1 MAEVGLTQLQ
11 MMLVRQGGFGTLPL
25 SILPPTSFLSFIRT
39 VEQVCLDEK
48 LSPIIVYWAKHN
60 ASLLLPEGSRL
71 KQLVTEC
78 QCVSVFSDGNQEAP
92 DEWCIFIES
101 NKLSLVLHGQAT
113 PEPVDGNRYQC
124 AGSMD
129 TELVK
134 QSFNQL
140 LPKFQLDDPSESN
153 RLEEARTGITYGDSS
168 VALTQR
174 LRSKWP
180 IIKAPTMQSVF
191 IPPQILQAKQLV
203 APKLT
208 ANQTKVQHISTISQ
222 TNQIISAKQKTL
234 SPSTQDFSPLRSAA
248 EHTKV
253 VTGEVAHSI
262 KNQTATDEI
271 TIQKPIIHQ
280 LPQQA
285 ITAPSI
291 ITEIIGR
298 LRHSHNLNAILQF
311 AIEKLTQAIKADRG
325 LIWQVV
331 GDQLMVTHE
340 YAANGHL
347 EFISNRLRQD
357 ESNALVLEFVNHF
370 PDESAA
376 GVISIND
383 TVSDVNLHKISPTL
397 SSLIELG
404 GVKARLMVQ
413 LRSRGVFFGFLE
425 LQQANATRSWS
436 NDEAI
441 MIQAVAEMLSVVVQ
455 QSYDQTKIEVD
466 AKEMKLIND
475 IASLFRASRGQSNE
489 QSLVK
494 SVLLVAEH
502 MNFVHAQLYLYNA
515 ESNELIPQISNGEN
529 LNVPLSDNDNPFV
542 SVFKSGPGKVIN
554 MEESRK
560 SDPYFKHD
568 TALILPLISEG
579 ERLGVIGLWQR
590 QSKQTQFKAQDR
602 ELGLTIAGH
611 LSNVI
616 RAETAVMQIK
626 ADQARADLINRV
638 SSEIRQSLKE
648 VDQIMATL
656 VTSLKEH
663 FGLSRCLVS
672 LYDHA
677 TNQFTKFKSN
687 PTLNLPNQDN
697 ALEKL
702 SPEYLELQ
710 LFISH
715 LEALKKGN
723 TVFLEQ
729 HNLDHLIRDQN
740 LEGIKGATL
749 VPLFYGGE
757 FKAALCLLHH
767 TQIHSLPKNDMHM
780 VDDLANRVAAVI
792 AHAELF
798 SQVERQAITDPMT
811 GLFNRRYFQD
821 QLTKEIDRY
830 QRFGHPFSF
839 IIADLDFLKK
849 INDNYGHSS
858 GDAAIKHIANVMK
871 YSVRDVDT
879 VGRFGGEEFVVL
891 LPETELRQ
899 ARLVADR
906 ICFAIAENP
915 VKDIG
920 TITASL
926 GLATFPNDAMD
937 SNKLFEL
944 ADRALFLA
952 KDRGRN
958 QVCSVSED
966 LIPSL
971 SAEELPLIPTTPIHQ
986 QSKQNIPAQT
996 ISTMMTLSGS
1006 ISLPGSMPMPDPDPN
1021 PTQNNGALDL
1031 SLIAQRGLL
1040 GLLSLIIK
1048 TIEELDTYEPVRTQR
1063 VYNYT
1068 RQLARNLELPE
1079 DRTEVIALAAV
1090 YSNLGKL
1097 MLPKEILSKKGPLTP
1112 QEMEIVKSYPSAGA
1126 RLLETAKL
1134 ISHLAPI
1141 IGSYQENWDGTG
1153 YPHGIRGKDIPLES
1167 RIISLVDDFVAMTSN
1182 RPYRPAIKQ
1191 EDAIKLIQEKSGKDY
1206 DPELVKIFLA
1216 LINKPISVAQV

>member
-25 SILPPTSFLSFIRT
+25 SILPPTSFLSFLRT
-39 VEQVCLDEK
+39 LEQICIDEK

-60 ASLLLPEGSRL
+60 ASILLPEGPRL
-71 KQLVTEC
+71 KQLVSEC
-78 QCVSVFSDGNQEAP
+78 KCVSVFSDSNQEAP
-92 DEWCIFIES
+92 DEWCIFVES
-101 NKLSLVLHGQAT
+101 NKLSLVIHGQAT
-113 PEPVDGNRYQC
+113 TDLMEGNRYQC

-168 VALTQR
+168 VGLTQR

-180 IIKAPTMQSVF
+180 IIKAPSSQTFV
-191 IPPQILQAKQLV
+191 IPPQILHARLG
-203 APKLT
+203 
-208 ANQTKVQHISTISQ
+208 NQTKPANEVKVQHISTTSQ
-222 TNQIISAKQKTL
+222 ANQIISDKHKTL
-234 SPSTQDFSPLRSAA
+234 NPPTQDFSPLRS
-248 EHTKV
+248 
-253 VTGEVAHSI
+253 TGDQGKATNSDRRTAI
-262 KNQTATDEI
+262 KTQTETDEI
-271 TIQKPIIHQ
+271 TVQKPVIHQ
-280 LPQQA
+280 LPKQA
-285 ITAPSI
+285 ITAQSI

-347 EFISNRLRQD
+347 EFISNQLRQD
-357 ESNALVLEFVNHF
+357 ESAALVLEFVNHF

-383 TVSDVNLHKISPTL
+383 TTSDINLHKISPTL

-425 LQQANATRSWS
+425 LQQTNATRSWS

-475 IASLFRASRGQSNE
+475 IASLFRASRGQSSE

-502 MNFVHAQLYLYNA
+502 MNFVHAQLYLYNQ
-515 ESNELIPQISNGEN
+515 ELNELVPQISNGEN

-560 SDPYFKHD
+560 ADAYFEHD
-568 TALILPLISEG
+568 TALVLPLISEG

-590 QSKQTQFKAQDR
+590 QSKQTPFKTQDR

-616 RAETAVMQIK
+616 RAETAVLQIK
-626 ADQARADLINRV
+626 ADQARADLINHV

-656 VTSLKEH
+656 VTSLKDH

-672 LYDHA
+672 LYDHTTA
-677 TNQFTKFKSN
+677 QFTKFKAD
-687 PTLNLPNQDN
+687 PHLDLPSQDN
-697 ALEKL
+697 SLEKL
-702 SPEYLELQ
+702 NSHYLELN
-710 LFISH
+710 LFIAH

-723 TVFLEQ
+723 TVFLDQ
-729 HNLDHLIRDQN
+729 SNLQN
-740 LEGIKGATL
+740 LLNTTNDEQLDGVKGSTL
-749 VPLFYGGE
+749 VPLLYGGE
-757 FKAALCLLHH
+757 FKAALCLFHYK
-767 TQIHSLPKNDMHM
+767 QINSLPKNDMHM

-792 AHAELF
+792 AHAEVF

-849 INDNYGHSS
+849 TNDKYGHSG

-871 YSVRDVDT
+871 YNVRDVDT

-899 ARLVADR
+899 ARLVAER
-906 ICFAIAENP
+906 ICFAIAETP
-915 VKDIG
+915 VKGIG

-926 GLATFPNDAMD
+926 GLATFPHDAMD
-937 SNKLFEL
+937 RNKLFEL

-958 QVCSVSED
+958 RVCSVSED
-966 LIPSL
+966 LIPNL
-971 SAEELPLIPTTPIHQ
+971 SGQELPLMPTTAVH
-986 QSKQNIPAQT
+986 QSKQNLQTQT
-996 ISTMMTLSGS
+996 ITTMMA
-1006 ISLPGSMPMPDPDPN
+1006 LPGSLSI
-1021 PTQNNGALDL
+1021 PTSITIPKSDSSANSNFDL
-1031 SLIAQRGLL
+1031 TLIAQQGLL

-1048 TIEELDTYEPVRTQR
+1048 AIEELDTYEPTRTQR

-1068 RQLARNLELPE
+1068 RQLARSLDLPE
-1079 DRTEVIALAAV
+1079 DRSEVIALAAV

-1097 MLPKEILSKKGPLTP
+1097 MLPKEILSKKGP
-1112 QEMEIVKSYPSAGA
+1112 
-1126 RLLETAKL
+1126 
-1134 ISHLAPI
+1134 
-1141 IGSYQENWDGTG
+1141 
-1153 YPHGIRGKDIPLES
+1153 
-1167 RIISLVDDFVAMTSN
+1167 
-1182 RPYRPAIKQ
+1182 
-1191 EDAIKLIQEKSGKDY
+1191 
-1206 DPELVKIFLA
+1206 
-1216 LINKPISVAQV
+1216 

>member
-39 VEQVCLDEK
+39 IEQLCLDEK

-60 ASLLLPEGSRL
+60 ASLLLPEGPRL
-71 KQLVTEC
+71 KQLVSEC
-78 QCVSVFSDGNQEAP
+78 QCVSVFSDSNQQAP

-101 NKLSLVLHGQAT
+101 NKLSLVIHGQAT
-113 PEPVDGNRYQC
+113 LDPVDGHRYQC

-140 LPKFQLDDPSESN
+140 LPKFQVDDPSESN
-153 RLEEARTGITYGDSS
+153 RLEEARTLITYGDSS
-168 VALTQR
+168 VSLTQR

-180 IIKAPTMQSVF
+180 IIKAPSMQSVF
-191 IPPQILQAKQLV
+191 IPPQVLQAKAIPVSRQNNE
-203 APKLT
+203 A
-208 ANQTKVQHISTISQ
+208 KVQHIPITNQ
-222 TNQIISAKQKTL
+222 TNLTISAKHKTIN
-234 SPSTQDFSPLRSAA
+234 PPIQDFSPLKAA
-248 EHTKV
+248 GAPGKMV
-253 VTGEVAHSI
+253 SPDASQSI
-262 KNQTATDEI
+262 KNQTNTDEI
-271 TIQKPIIHQ
+271 TIQRPIIHQ
-280 LPQQA
+280 LPIQA
-285 ITAPSI
+285 ITAQSI
-291 ITEIIGR
+291 ITEIISR

-383 TVSDVNLHKISPTL
+383 TVSDINLHKISPTL
-397 SSLIELG
+397 SDLIELG

-413 LRSRGVFFGFLE
+413 LRSRGLFCGFLE
-425 LQQANATRSWS
+425 LQQASATRKWN

-441 MIQAVAEMLSVVVQ
+441 TIQAVAEMLSVVVR
-455 QSYDQTKIEVD
+455 QSYDQTKIEID
-466 AKEMKLIND
+466 AKELKLIND
-475 IASLFRASRGQSNE
+475 IASLFRESRGQSSE

-502 MNFVHAQLYLYNA
+502 MNFVHAQLYLYNP
-515 ESNELIPQISNGEN
+515 ELNELIPQISNGEN
-529 LNVPLSDNDNPFV
+529 LNVPLSNNDNPFV

-560 SDPYFKHD
+560 ADPYFKHD
-568 TALILPLISEG
+568 TALVLPLISEG

-590 QSKQTQFKAQDR
+590 QSKQTPSKAQDR

-616 RAETAVMQIK
+616 RAETAVLQIK

-672 LYDHA
+672 LYDH
-677 TNQFTKFKSN
+677 TNSQFTKFKSD
-687 PTLNLPNQDN
+687 PIINLANQDN
-697 ALEKL
+697 TLEKL
-702 SPEYLELQ
+702 PPEYLELQ
-710 LFISH
+710 LFNSH

-723 TVFLEQ
+723 TVFLDQQSLNDLIKIQNDQ
-729 HNLDHLIRDQN
+729 H
-740 LEGIKGATL
+740 LEDVKGATL

-767 TQIHSLPKNDMHM
+767 KQFHSLPKNDMHM

-849 INDNYGHSS
+849 INDTYGHSS
-858 GDAAIKHIANVMK
+858 GDEAIKHIANVMK

-899 ARLVADR
+899 ARVVAER
-906 ICFAIAENP
+906 ICVAIAETP
-915 VKDIG
+915 VKGIG

-944 ADRALFLA
+944 ADKALFLA

-966 LIPSL
+966 LIPNL
-971 SAEELPLIPTTPIHQ
+971 SVEELPLIPTTPLR

-996 ISTMMTLSGS
+996 ISSVMSPAGSVSLANAMAMTSPDT
-1006 ISLPGSMPMPDPDPN
+1006 SL
-1021 PTQNNGALDL
+1021 TANNDILDL
-1031 SLIAQRGLL
+1031 TLIAQRGLL

-1048 TIEELDTYEPVRTQR
+1048 AIEELDTYEPARTQR

-1068 RQLARNLELPE
+1068 RQLARGLDLPE
-1079 DRTEVIALAAV
+1079 DRAEVIALAAV

-1097 MLPKEILSKKGPLTP
+1097 MLPKDIL
-1112 QEMEIVKSYPSAGA
+1112 
-1126 RLLETAKL
+1126 
-1134 ISHLAPI
+1134 
-1141 IGSYQENWDGTG
+1141 
-1153 YPHGIRGKDIPLES
+1153 
-1167 RIISLVDDFVAMTSN
+1167 RIIL
-1182 RPYRPAIKQ
+1182 
-1191 EDAIKLIQEKSGKDY
+1191 L
-1206 DPELVKIFLA
+1206 LA
-1216 LINKPISVAQV
+1216 LAF